1 MASVSHT
8 RGVNL
13 GSINKKNIKFVL
25 KKRKESILI
34 MRKSYNNDKTHSKLA
49 LARNK

>member
-13 GSINKKNIKFVL
+13 GSINIKNKVCI

-49 LARNK
+49 LALNK

>member
-13 GSINKKNIKFVL
+13 GSINKKYKVCIK
-25 KKRKESILI
+25 KKERINFNYEE
-34 MRKSYNNDKTHSKLA
+34 KL
-49 LARNK
+49 

>member
-13 GSINKKNIKFVL
+13 GSINKKYKVCIK
-25 KKRKESILI
+25 KKKERINFN
-34 MRKSYNNDKTHSKLA
+34 YEEKL
-49 LARNK
+49 

>member
-13 GSINKKNIKFVL
+13 GSINKKYKVCIK
-25 KKRKESILI
+25 KERKESILI

-49 LARNK
+49 LSLNK

>member
-13 GSINKKNIKFVL
+13 GSINKKYKVCIK
-25 KKRKESILI
+25 KKGK
-34 MRKSYNNDKTHSKLA
+34 NQF
-49 LARNK
+49 